1 MEKTKS
7 VLLRPLT
14 ICISNFGHCPKD
26 LDYTYNF
33 NDATNFARP
42 NNARPTDI
50 AKRRAAKAKLA
61 ALTPT
66 KSRTRGP
73 TILNPK
79 EVAEEMSRDTDKDD
93 LVGGA
98 S

>member
-1 MEKTKS
+1 M
-7 VLLRPLT
+7 
-14 ICISNFGHCPKD
+14 
-26 LDYTYNF
+26 DYTYNF

-50 AKRRAAKAKLA
+50 AKRKAAKAKPTKSLV
-61 ALTPT
+61 ALTLT

-73 TILNPK
+73 TISNLK
-79 EVAEEMSRDTDKDD
+79 EVAKEISRDIDEDD
-93 LVGGA
+93 LVSGA